1 MYVINQKPKRK
12 ISALPVAI
20 MLLTIAV
27 TLLVTFWY
35 VFLRDNTSSSASFIK
50 SDTTTQAQPENT
62 KVITT
67 EYFNIT
73 MPNTWENNGKKN
85 PLATQ
90 IFYEFQ
96 DKKPKYDARYLY
108 VFVDTFP
115 ANYPVNKV
123 LAITNDGSKINSE
136 QISSDCA
143 SFNGAPKYNP
153 KNEQTATWS
162 TVWEGI
168 SFTCDISRPLNQI
181 GAASKASSY
190 GQKVTGPSGQTH
202 TYFFVYKDHNSR
214 PNEKIFTDSIET
226 FRAL

>member
-108 VFVDTFP
+108 IFVDTFP

-153 KNEQTATWS
+153 KNDQNL
-162 TVWEGI
+162 VWTTSWDGI
-168 SFTCDISRPLNQI
+168 VFTCDIARPLNQI

>member
-27 TLLVTFWY
+27 TLVVTFWY
-35 VFLRDNTSSSASFIK
+35 IFLRDNTSSSASFIK
-50 SDTTTQAQPENT
+50 SETATQAKPENT
-62 KVITT
+62 KTITT
-67 EYFNIT
+67 EYFSIT
-73 MPNTWENNGKKN
+73 LPNTWENNGKKN
-85 PLATQ
+85 PLSTQ
-90 IFYEFQ
+90 VFYELQ
-96 DKKPKYDARYLY
+96 DKKPKYDARYMY

-115 ANYPVNKV
+115 SNYPVNKV
-123 LAITNDGSKINSE
+123 LAITNDGTKLNAD
-136 QISSDCA
+136 QISSDC
-143 SFNGAPKYNP
+143 SGFNGAPKYNP
-153 KNEQTATWS
+153 KNELTSTW
-162 TVWEGI
+162 TTNWEGI

-190 GQKVTGPSGQTH
+190 GQKMTGPNSGTH

-214 PNEKIFTDSIET
+214 PQEKIFTDSIET

>member
-85 PLATQ
+85 PLGH
-90 IFYEFQ
+90 FL
-96 DKKPKYDARYLY
+96 KM
-108 VFVDTFP
+108 
-115 ANYPVNKV
+115 
-123 LAITNDGSKINSE
+123 
-136 QISSDCA
+136 
-143 SFNGAPKYNP
+143 
-153 KNEQTATWS
+153 KN
-162 TVWEGI
+162 
-168 SFTCDISRPLNQI
+168 
-181 GAASKASSY
+181 
-190 GQKVTGPSGQTH
+190 H
-202 TYFFVYKDHNSR
+202 
-214 PNEKIFTDSIET
+214 
-226 FRAL
+226 